1 MGAPI
6 VCQLG
11 PWIPG
16 RRTTLE
22 FLPSLWFYSDND
34 DFVGQTLSTKP
45 MFQLESHLTRDFV
58 EDLWGSI
65 DVNWMTGARASLSG
79 IEGEALNMLGV
90 GFTLGFHIN
99 ENLQLTTGY
108 MVSVN
113 DDCPDR
119 SQDGQLEVL
128 AGLWLASAD

>member
-1 MGAPI
+1 MSLGFSLDLIGDLVFPIGEYNSESPLNLGQNRWHGRVGAPI
-6 VCQLG
+6 VWQLG

-45 MFQLESHLTRDFV
+45 MFQLENHLTRDFV

-65 DVNWMTGARASLSG
+65 DVTWMTGGQASLSG
-79 IEGEALNMLGV
+79 MEGD
-90 GFTLGFHIN
+90 
-99 ENLQLTTGY
+99 
-108 MVSVN
+108 S
-113 DDCPDR
+113 
-119 SQDGQLEVL
+119 
-128 AGLWLASAD
+128 